1 MPYAVKTFTAPDAA
15 VILCKDEKEL
25 AEVNAKTISG
35 LGFSFSDAVLFA
47 LESAIWIAS
56 DAPTLSRFP
65 LTIYRLTE
73 EEYDKCQSVNLKYL

>member
-25 AEVNAKTISG
+25 AEVNAETVYG
-35 LGFSFSDAVLFA
+35 LGYSFSAAILFA

-56 DAPTLSRFP
+56 DAPTFSCFQI
-65 LTIYRLTE
+65 TIYRISE
-73 EEYDKCQSVNLKYL
+73 EEYDKWQKAF